1 MRSKHVLV
9 SGAVALVLSAPAPAA
24 LAIPPSDTDPI
35 STCPRGYEMVDGECV
50 RNSPPTSPP
59 AWRDPVLVIDFARE
73 GTDRRSVRVT
83 GWTGDPDQRQTPL
96 TVHITIG
103 GVPAGT
109 AVADRVRLPPPD
121 DYGPFHGFDA
131 VVPAS
136 PRPYVVCVTA
146 VNIGAGTD
154 TRVRRDIDYIT
165 RFAERGSP
173 TTRRR
178 EDRGVRRRD
187 ARPGQHTNDTAVQQS
202 TTVAGSEEVTE
213 TRRWRLPDLLE
224 GSISGPVGIPVINGG
239 GIAVRG
245 QFAYDDSKTT
255 TSSRTFSWGQP
266 VLLPPRS
273 RVVATITAARTQLI
287 VPYTLLGEFV
297 YSSGA
302 RASGAID
309 GVYTGVNGHD
319 LTVTLR
325 KYNPDGTLRLV
336 EPGTGVHG

>member
-1 MRSKHVLV
+1 M
-9 SGAVALVLSAPAPAA
+9 
-24 LAIPPSDTDPI
+24 
-35 STCPRGYEMVDGECV
+35 
-50 RNSPPTSPP
+50 
-59 AWRDPVLVIDFARE
+59 
-73 GTDRRSVRVT
+73 
-83 GWTGDPDQRQTPL
+83 
-96 TVHITIG
+96 
-103 GVPAGT
+103 
-109 AVADRVRLPPPD
+109 RLPPPD

-154 TRVRRDIDYIT
+154 TRVCRDIDYIT
-165 RFAERGSP
+165 RFAG
-173 TTRRR
+173 TRITYDTSGA
-178 EDRGVRRRD
+178 EIAESDVETLD
-187 ARPGQHTNDTAVQQS
+187 QVTHTNDTAVQQS

-224 GSISGPVGIPVINGG
+224 GASRARSASPSSTAAASRCAAI
-239 GIAVRG
+239 RLRRLE
-245 QFAYDDSKTT
+245 DDDVVAHVLL
-255 TSSRTFSWGQP
+255 GQP

-319 LTVTLR
+319 LTVALR
-325 KYNPDGTLRLV
+325 QYNPDGTLRLV

>member
-9 SGAVALVLSAPAPAA
+9 SGAVALVLFAAAPAA

-35 STCPRGYEMVDGECV
+35 PTCPRGYEMVDGECV

-73 GTDRRSVRVT
+73 GPTAGRCVSPGGPGPRSAADAAHGPHHDRRRARRDGGGRSVR
-83 GWTGDPDQRQTPL
+83 P
-96 TVHITIG
+96 
-103 GVPAGT
+103 
-109 AVADRVRLPPPD
+109 PPPD

-154 TRVRRDIDYIT
+154 TRVCRDIDYIT
-165 RFAERGSP
+165 RFAG
-173 TTRRR
+173 TRITYDTSGA
-178 EDRGVRRRD
+178 EIAESDVETLD
-187 ARPGQHTNDTAVQQS
+187 QVTHTNDTAVQQS

-224 GSISGPVGIPVINGG
+224 GERLGPGRHPRHQRRRH
-239 GIAVRG
+239 RG
-245 QFAYDDSKTT
+245 ARPIRLRRLEDDDVVAHVLL
-255 TSSRTFSWGQP
+255 GQP

-273 RVVATITAARTQLI
+273 RLSRRSPRRAR
-287 VPYTLLGEFV
+287 
-297 YSSGA
+297 S
-302 RASGAID
+302 
-309 GVYTGVNGHD
+309 
-319 LTVTLR
+319 
-325 KYNPDGTLRLV
+325 
-336 EPGTGVHG
+336 